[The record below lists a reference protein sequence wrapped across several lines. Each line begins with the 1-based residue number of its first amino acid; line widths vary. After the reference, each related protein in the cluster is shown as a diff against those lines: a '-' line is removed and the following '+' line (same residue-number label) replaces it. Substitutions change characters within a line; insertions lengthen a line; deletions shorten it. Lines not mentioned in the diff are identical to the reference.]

1 MCYQKSLVNID
12 LPAALGPG
20 KVEAAVQGAEGRAA
34 AAEAGHVRV
43 HRGHRQALRA
53 QAAETEA
60 LTPGKQ
66 DACTTV
72 SDPDPNSNNANPP
85 APFCQLCQ
93 TLYLKF

>member
-60 LTPGKQ
+60 LTPGRK
-66 DACTTV
+66 DAYIRRSTGTV
-72 SDPDPNSNNANPP
+72 PVGSE
-85 APFCQLCQ
+85 F
-93 TLYLKF
+93 K